1 MRKRA
6 PLRCP
11 GGGAG
16 ASGDAG
22 LALSDGRGT
31 GIGAGSGGGG
41 LAGREEE
48 EEEEEGGSRPR
59 SRRGAMA
66 TTVTTQRGPV
76 FVGELPQDF
85 LRITPTQQ
93 QQQIQLDAQ
102 AAQQLQYGGAMG
114 TVGRLSIT
122 VVQAKLAKNYGMT
135 RMDPY
140 CRIRLGYAVYETPT
154 AHNGAKNPRW
164 NKVIQCTV
172 PPGVDSFYLEIFD
185 ERAFSM
191 DDRIAW
197 THITIPESLKQGN
210 VEDEWYS
217 LSGRQGDDKEGMI
230 NLVMSYTSLP
240 AAMMMQPQPVVL
252 MPTVYQQGVG
262 YVPIAGMPAVC
273 NPGMVPVAIP
283 PPAVNPQHL
292 CNEEDLKSIQDMFP
306 NMDREVIRSVLEAQR
321 GNKDAAINSLLQ
333 MAEES

>member
-1 MRKRA
+1 FF
-6 PLRCP
+6 
-11 GGGAG
+11 
-16 ASGDAG
+16 
-22 LALSDGRGT
+22 
-31 GIGAGSGGGG
+31 
-41 LAGREEE
+41 
-48 EEEEEGGSRPR
+48 
-59 SRRGAMA
+59 
-66 TTVTTQRGPV
+66 TTKFSVYI
-76 FVGELPQDF
+76 GELPQDF

-93 QQQIQLDAQ
+93 QQQVQMDAQ
-102 AAQQLQYGGAMG
+102 AARQLQYGGSIG

-197 THITIPESLKQGN
+197 THVTIPEGLREGS
-210 VEDEWYS
+210 VVDEWFS

-230 NLVMSYTSLP
+230 NLVMSFASLP
-240 AAMMMQPQPVVL
+240 AGMMTQPVVL
-252 MPTVYQQGVG
+252 MPSVYQQGVG
-262 YVPIAGMPAVC
+262 YVPIAGVPAVYNQGMVPMAMPATMPAV
-273 NPGMVPVAIP
+273 GGQGPV
-283 PPAVNPQHL
+283 
-292 CNEEDLKSIQDMFP
+292 CSEEDLKALQDMFP
-306 NMDREVIRSVLEAQR
+306 NLDKEVVRTVLDAQQ

-333 MAEES
+333 MAEEL

>member
-1 MRKRA
+1 
-6 PLRCP
+6 
-11 GGGAG
+11 
-16 ASGDAG
+16 
-22 LALSDGRGT
+22 
-31 GIGAGSGGGG
+31 
-41 LAGREEE
+41 
-48 EEEEEGGSRPR
+48 
-59 SRRGAMA
+59 MA
-66 TTVTTQRGPV
+66 TTISTQRGQV
-76 FVGELPQDF
+76 YIGELPQDF

-93 QQQIQLDAQ
+93 QQQVQLDAQ
-102 AAQQLQYGGAMG
+102 AARQLQYGGSIG

-197 THITIPESLKQGN
+197 THVTIPEGLREGS
-210 VEDEWYS
+210 VVDEWFS

-230 NLVMSYTSLP
+230 NLVMSFASLP
-240 AAMMMQPQPVVL
+240 AGMMTQPVVL
-252 MPTVYQQGVG
+252 MPSVYQQGVG
-262 YVPIAGMPAVC
+262 YVPIAVY
-273 NPGMVPVAIP
+273 NQGMVPMAM
-283 PPAVNPQHL
+283 PAAVPAGGQVQV
-292 CNEEDLKSIQDMFP
+292 CSEEDLKALQDMFP
-306 NMDREVIRSVLEAQR
+306 NLDKEVVRTVLDAQQ

-333 MAEES
+333 MAEEL

>member
-1 MRKRA
+1 MA
-6 PLRCP
+6 
-11 GGGAG
+11 
-16 ASGDAG
+16 
-22 LALSDGRGT
+22 
-31 GIGAGSGGGG
+31 
-41 LAGREEE
+41 
-48 EEEEEGGSRPR
+48 
-59 SRRGAMA
+59 A
-66 TTVTTQRGPV
+66 TTVSTQRGPV
-76 FVGELPQDF
+76 FIGELPQDF
-85 LRITPTQQ
+85 LRIVPTQQ
-93 QQQIQLDAQ
+93 QQQVQLDAQ
-102 AAQQLQYGGAMG
+102 AAQQLQFG
-114 TVGRLSIT
+114 TSMATMGRLSIT

-197 THITIPESLKQGN
+197 THITIPELLKEGK
-210 VEDEWYS
+210 VVDEWYS

-230 NLVMSYTSLP
+230 NLVMSYATLP
-240 AAMMMQPQPVVL
+240 PNMLVQPQPVVL
-252 MPTVYQQGVG
+252 MPTVYQQGLG
-262 YVPIAGMPAVC
+262 YVPITGLEYFALGVPTVYTQGMI
-273 NPGMVPVAIP
+273 PVAAP
-283 PPAVNPQHL
+283 TQVSAPQNL
-292 CNEEDLKSIQDMFP
+292 YSEEDLKSIQDMFP

-333 MAEES
+333 INEES

>member
-1 MRKRA
+1 
-6 PLRCP
+6 
-11 GGGAG
+11 
-16 ASGDAG
+16 
-22 LALSDGRGT
+22 
-31 GIGAGSGGGG
+31 
-41 LAGREEE
+41 
-48 EEEEEGGSRPR
+48 
-59 SRRGAMA
+59 MA
-66 TTVTTQRGPV
+66 TTISTQRGQV
-76 FVGELPQDF
+76 YIGELPQDF

-93 QQQIQLDAQ
+93 QQQVQLDAQ
-102 AAQQLQYGGAMG
+102 AARQLQYGGSLG
-114 TVGRLSIT
+114 TAGRLSIT

-164 NKVIQCTV
+164 NKVIQCTI

-197 THITIPESLKQGN
+197 THVTIPESLREGT
-210 VEDEWYS
+210 VVDEWYS

-230 NLVMSYTSLP
+230 NLVMSFASIP
-240 AAMMMQPQPVVL
+240 AGMMMQPQPVVL

-262 YVPIAGMPAVC
+262 YVPIAGVPGMYNQGVVPMGMPAV
-273 NPGMVPVAIP
+273 
-283 PPAVNPQHL
+283 PAVTSQSAP
-292 CNEEDLKSIQDMFP
+292 CSEEDLKALQDMFP
-306 NMDREVIRSVLEAQR
+306 NLDKEVIRTVLEAQQ

-333 MAEES
+333 MAEEL

>member
-1 MRKRA
+1 
-6 PLRCP
+6 
-11 GGGAG
+11 
-16 ASGDAG
+16 
-22 LALSDGRGT
+22 
-31 GIGAGSGGGG
+31 
-41 LAGREEE
+41 
-48 EEEEEGGSRPR
+48 
-59 SRRGAMA
+59 MA
-66 TTVTTQRGPV
+66 TTISTQRGQV
-76 FVGELPQDF
+76 YIGELPQDF

-93 QQQIQLDAQ
+93 QQQVQLDAQ
-102 AAQQLQYGGAMG
+102 AARQLQYGGAIG

-140 CRIRLGYAVYETPT
+140 CRVRLGYAVYETPT

-197 THITIPESLKQGN
+197 THVTIPEGLREGS
-210 VEDEWYS
+210 VVDEWFT

-230 NLVMSYTSLP
+230 NLVMSYASLP
-240 AAMMMQPQPVVL
+240 AGMMNQPVVL
-252 MPTVYQQGVG
+252 MPSVYQQGVG
-262 YVPIAGMPAVC
+262 YVPIAGVPAVY
-273 NPGMVPVAIP
+273 NQGMVPMAM
-283 PPAVNPQHL
+283 PAGLPAGMPAMGPQEPV
-292 CNEEDLKSIQDMFP
+292 CTEEDLKALQDMFP
-306 NMDREVIRSVLEAQR
+306 NLDQEVVRTVLDAQQ

-333 MAEES
+333 MAEEL

>member
-1 MRKRA
+1 MA
-6 PLRCP
+6 
-11 GGGAG
+11 
-16 ASGDAG
+16 
-22 LALSDGRGT
+22 
-31 GIGAGSGGGG
+31 
-41 LAGREEE
+41 
-48 EEEEEGGSRPR
+48 
-59 SRRGAMA
+59 A
-66 TTVTTQRGPV
+66 TTVSTQRGPV
-76 FVGELPQDF
+76 FIGELPQDF
-85 LRITPTQQ
+85 LRIVPTQQ
-93 QQQIQLDAQ
+93 QQQVQLDAQ
-102 AAQQLQYGGAMG
+102 AAQQLQFGTSMA

-197 THITIPESLKQGN
+197 THITIPELLKEGK
-210 VEDEWYS
+210 VVDEWYS

-230 NLVMSYTSLP
+230 NLVMSYATLP
-240 AAMMMQPQPVVL
+240 PNMLVQPQPVVL
-252 MPTVYQQGVG
+252 MPTVYQQGLG
-262 YVPIAGMPAVC
+262 YVPITGLEYFALGVPTVYTQGMI
-273 NPGMVPVAIP
+273 PVAAP
-283 PPAVNPQHL
+283 TQVSAPQNL
-292 CNEEDLKSIQDMFP
+292 YSEEDLKSIQDMFP

-333 MAEES
+333 INEIS

>member
-1 MRKRA
+1 
-6 PLRCP
+6 
-11 GGGAG
+11 
-16 ASGDAG
+16 
-22 LALSDGRGT
+22 
-31 GIGAGSGGGG
+31 
-41 LAGREEE
+41 
-48 EEEEEGGSRPR
+48 
-59 SRRGAMA
+59 MA
-66 TTVTTQRGPV
+66 TRISTQRGQV
-76 FVGELPQDF
+76 YIGELPQDF
-85 LRITPTQQ
+85 LRILPTQQ
-93 QQQIQLDAQ
+93 QQQVQLDAQ
-102 AAQQLQYGGAMG
+102 TAQQLQYGGSMG

-140 CRIRLGYAVYETPT
+140 CRVRLGYAVYETPT

-197 THITIPESLKQGN
+197 THITIPEGLKEGS
-210 VEDEWYS
+210 VVDEWYS

-230 NLVMSYTSLP
+230 NLVMSFASMP
-240 AAMMMQPQPVVL
+240 AGMLMQPQPVVL

-262 YVPIAGMPAVC
+262 YVPIAGVPTVY
-273 NPGMVPVAIP
+273 NQGMVPMGM
-283 PPAVNPQHL
+283 PAAPAPVSRGAL
-292 CNEEDLKSIQDMFP
+292 CSEEDLKALQDMFP
-306 NMDREVIRSVLEAQR
+306 NLDREVIRSVMEAQQ

-333 MAEES
+333 MTEEL

>member
-1 MRKRA
+1 
-6 PLRCP
+6 
-11 GGGAG
+11 
-16 ASGDAG
+16 
-22 LALSDGRGT
+22 
-31 GIGAGSGGGG
+31 
-41 LAGREEE
+41 
-48 EEEEEGGSRPR
+48 
-59 SRRGAMA
+59 MA
-66 TTVTTQRGPV
+66 TTVSTQRGQV
-76 FVGELPQDF
+76 YIGELPQDF
-85 LRITPTQQ
+85 LRIAPTQQ
-93 QQQIQLDAQ
+93 QQQVQMDAQ
-102 AAQQLQYGGAMG
+102 TARQLQYGGSIS

-197 THITIPESLKQGN
+197 THVTVPESLREGK
-210 VEDEWYS
+210 VVDEWFS

-230 NLVMSYTSLP
+230 NLVMSFTSLP
-240 AAMMMQPQPVVL
+240 AAMMSQSVVL
-252 MPTVYQQGVG
+252 MPSVYQEGVG
-262 YVPIAGMPAVC
+262 YVPITGVPGVYNQGMVPMAVPAGMPPLRG
-273 NPGMVPVAIP
+273 PGG
-283 PPAVNPQHL
+283 PA
-292 CNEEDLKSIQDMFP
+292 CSEEDLKALQDMFP
-306 NMDREVIRSVLEAQR
+306 NLDKEVVRTVLDAQQ

-333 MAEES
+333 MAEEL

>member
-1 MRKRA
+1 
-6 PLRCP
+6 
-11 GGGAG
+11 
-16 ASGDAG
+16 
-22 LALSDGRGT
+22 
-31 GIGAGSGGGG
+31 
-41 LAGREEE
+41 
-48 EEEEEGGSRPR
+48 
-59 SRRGAMA
+59 MA
-66 TTVTTQRGPV
+66 TTVSTQRGPV
-76 FVGELPQDF
+76 YVGELPQDF
-85 LRITPTQQ
+85 LRITPTATQQ
-93 QQQIQLDAQ
+93 QVQLDGQ
-102 AAQQLQYGGAMG
+102 AAQRLQYGAAAG

-140 CRIRLGYAVYETPT
+140 CRLRLGYAVYETPT

-185 ERAFSM
+185 EHLGTHIPQRAFSM

-197 THITIPESLKQGN
+197 THVTIPESLKQGK

-240 AAMMMQPQPVVL
+240 ATVMMPPQPVVL
-252 MPTVYQQGVG
+252 MPTVYQQGIG
-262 YVPIAGMPAVC
+262 YVPITGVPAVC
-273 NPGMVPVAIP
+273 SPGVVPVALP
-283 PPAVNPQHL
+283 SAAVSAQPR
-292 CNEEDLKSIQDMFP
+292 CSEEDLRAIQDMFP

-321 GNKDAAINSLLQ
+321 GDRDAAINSLLQ
-333 MAEES
+333 MGEES

>member
-1 MRKRA
+1 
-6 PLRCP
+6 
-11 GGGAG
+11 
-16 ASGDAG
+16 
-22 LALSDGRGT
+22 
-31 GIGAGSGGGG
+31 
-41 LAGREEE
+41 
-48 EEEEEGGSRPR
+48 
-59 SRRGAMA
+59 MA
-66 TTVTTQRGPV
+66 TTISTQRGQV
-76 FVGELPQDF
+76 YIGELPQDF

-93 QQQIQLDAQ
+93 QQQVQLDAQ
-102 AAQQLQYGGAMG
+102 AAQQLQYTGSIG

-197 THITIPESLKQGN
+197 THVTIPEGLREGS
-210 VEDEWYS
+210 VVDEWFS

-230 NLVMSYTSLP
+230 NLVMSYASMP
-240 AAMMMQPQPVVL
+240 ANMMMPSQPVVL

-262 YVPIAGMPAVC
+262 YVPIAGVPPVY
-273 NPGMVPVAIP
+273 NPGMPMGVPPVSA
-283 PPAVNPQHL
+283 PAPQSAP
-292 CNEEDLKSIQDMFP
+292 CSAEELKALQDMFP
-306 NMDREVIRSVLEAQR
+306 NMDPEVVRTVLEAQR
-321 GNKDAAINSLLQ
+321 GNREAAINSLLQ
-333 MAEES
+333 MTEEQ

>member
-1 MRKRA
+1 MPCWLSEQLLYRFLAISFTHSCPESPPRLPH
-6 PLRCP
+6 PL
-11 GGGAG
+11 
-16 ASGDAG
+16 
-22 LALSDGRGT
+22 LVY
-31 GIGAGSGGGG
+31 I
-41 LAGREEE
+41 
-48 EEEEEGGSRPR
+48 
-59 SRRGAMA
+59 
-66 TTVTTQRGPV
+66 
-76 FVGELPQDF
+76 GELPQSF

-93 QQQIQLDAQ
+93 QQQVQLDAQ
-102 AAQQLQYGGAMG
+102 AARQMQYGGSIGA
-114 TVGRLSIT
+114 VGRLSIT

-197 THITIPESLKQGN
+197 THVTIPDVLREGK
-210 VEDEWYS
+210 VVDEWFS

-230 NLVMSYTSLP
+230 NLVMSF
-240 AAMMMQPQPVVL
+240 A
-252 MPTVYQQGVG
+252 QGVG
-262 YVPIAGMPAVC
+262 YVPIAGVPAVYNQGMVPMAMPAAMPAV
-273 NPGMVPVAIP
+273 GGQG
-283 PPAVNPQHL
+283 PA
-292 CNEEDLKSIQDMFP
+292 CSEEDLKALQDMFP
-306 NMDREVIRSVLEAQR
+306 NLDKEVVRTVLEAQQ

-333 MAEES
+333 MAEEL

>member
-1 MRKRA
+1 MY
-6 PLRCP
+6 
-11 GGGAG
+11 
-16 ASGDAG
+16 
-22 LALSDGRGT
+22 
-31 GIGAGSGGGG
+31 I
-41 LAGREEE
+41 
-48 EEEEEGGSRPR
+48 
-59 SRRGAMA
+59 
-66 TTVTTQRGPV
+66 
-76 FVGELPQDF
+76 GELPQDF
-85 LRITPTQQ
+85 LRILPTQQ

-102 AAQQLQYGGAMG
+102 AAQQLQFGGAVG

-140 CRIRLGYAVYETPT
+140 CRLRLGYAVYETPT

-197 THITIPESLKQGN
+197 THVTIPESLKQGK
-210 VEDEWYS
+210 VLDEWYS

-230 NLVMSYTSLP
+230 NLVLSYTSLP
-240 AAMMMQPQPVVL
+240 AAMMMPPQPVVL

-262 YVPIAGMPAVC
+262 YVPLTGVPAVC
-273 NPGMVPVAIP
+273 SPGMLPVAL
-283 PPAVNPQHL
+283 PPAAVSAQPR
-292 CNEEDLKSIQDMFP
+292 CNEEDLKAIQDMFP

-333 MAEES
+333 MGEES

>member
-1 MRKRA
+1 
-6 PLRCP
+6 
-11 GGGAG
+11 
-16 ASGDAG
+16 
-22 LALSDGRGT
+22 
-31 GIGAGSGGGG
+31 
-41 LAGREEE
+41 
-48 EEEEEGGSRPR
+48 
-59 SRRGAMA
+59 MA
-66 TTVTTQRGPV
+66 TTISTQRGQV
-76 FVGELPQDF
+76 YVGELPQDF

-93 QQQIQLDAQ
+93 QQQVQLDAQ
-102 AAQQLQYGGAMG
+102 AARQMQYGGAIG

-197 THITIPESLKQGN
+197 THVTIPEGLRDGS
-210 VEDEWYS
+210 VVDEWFT

-230 NLVMSYTSLP
+230 NLVMSYASLP
-240 AAMMMQPQPVVL
+240 AGMMNQPVVL
-252 MPTVYQQGVG
+252 MPSVYQQGVG
-262 YVPIAGMPAVC
+262 YVPIAGVPAVY
-273 NPGMVPVAIP
+273 NQGMVPMSLP
-283 PPAVNPQHL
+283 GGLPAGMPSMGSQQGE
-292 CNEEDLKSIQDMFP
+292 CSQEDLKALQDMFP
-306 NMDREVIRSVLEAQR
+306 NLDQEVVRTVLDAQQ

-333 MAEES
+333 MAEEL